1 MFPSR
6 PSDRRGE
13 RGFTLAAVLVILTVL
28 AVVLA
33 YSVPPLWSQ
42 IMGRERDRQ
51 TIFVMKQYARAI
63 HEFQKKRGAPPSSLE
78 ILAEQKEPRVLRQL
92 YVNPLSGKM
101 DWIMIPAGSVTMRPV
116 TLPGAQPGGPS
127 TSTADDAQPG
137 QKPELPGVKGDPMQ
151 FKGPFIGVRPPQTGN
166 SYLALNEATTYET
179 WIYTTNELQQDLN
192 AAQGLA
198 PNQPGIPR
206 R

>member
-6 PSDRRGE
+6 PSGRRGE

-101 DWIMIPAGSVTMRPV
+101 DWIMVPAGSVTIRPV
-116 TLPGAQPGGPS
+116 PLPGAQPGGPS

-179 WIYTTNELQQDLN
+179 WIYTINELQQDLN

>member
-1 MFPSR
+1 MSR
-6 PSDRRGE
+6 PRPSSRRGE

-63 HEFQKKRGAPPSSLE
+63 HEFQKKRGAPPASLE
-78 ILAEQKEPRVLRQL
+78 VLAEQKEPRVLRQL

-101 DWIMIPAGSVTMRPV
+101 DWIMIPAGAVTIRPV

-127 TSTADDAQPG
+127 TSTADDARPG

-151 FKGPFIGVRPPQTGN
+151 YRGPFIGVRPPQTGN
-166 SYLALNEATTYET
+166 SYLALNDATTYET